1 MYQSILQQVVCKN
14 RPPIDIVQRIFEV
27 YPNALS
33 EQDAFGWLPLHYAC
47 ANGSSAELVMF
58 LTNIYPDSKVV
69 IDRRGRT
76 PLHFAVGNEDRSPD
90 PASVK
95 ILAETG
101 AARRADEN
109 GSLPLHYACAYGA
122 SDEVLKIL
130 LESVPSSTTAV
141 DFKGRTPL
149 HFAMGNAEKEWT
161 PAIVQLLLEQN
172 PDVVNDK
179 DNEDNL
185 PLQLLANEAKSVPLD
200 HSKKSERKRENT
212 MKCLD
217 HYLNAIPEP
226 NADFLNAL
234 KNLPSWL
241 LDHAV
246 ISETV
251 QVMLNEKIS
260 QKFPTAFMLLDGIS
274 LVVVIVFYQLAL
286 LDYLKFRYN
295 GEEETD
301 FFRTY
306 VGFLYGG
313 M

>member
-14 RPPIDIVQRIFEV
+14 RPPVDIVQRIFEV
-27 YPNALS
+27 YPNALT

-69 IDRRGRT
+69 VDRRGRT

-90 PASVK
+90 PASVR

-109 GSLPLHYACAYGA
+109 GSLPMHYACAYGA
-122 SDEVLKIL
+122 SVEVLKIL

-200 HSKKSERKRENT
+200 HSSERKRENT

-246 ISETV
+246 ISESV

-260 QKFPTAFMLLDGIS
+260 QKFPAAFMLLDGIS
-274 LVVVIVFYQLAL
+274 LVLVIIFYQLAL
-286 LDYLKFRYN
+286 LGYLKLRYN
-295 GEEETD
+295 GEEEPD

-306 VGFLYGG
+306 IGFLYGG